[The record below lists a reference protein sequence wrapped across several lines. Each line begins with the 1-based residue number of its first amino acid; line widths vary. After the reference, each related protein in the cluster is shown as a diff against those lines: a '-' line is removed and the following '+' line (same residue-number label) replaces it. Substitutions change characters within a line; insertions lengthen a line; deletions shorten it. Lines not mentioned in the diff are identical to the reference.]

1 MASLRKRLDAPVAAT
16 DADAPEVEIDV
27 ETNAPPAP
35 EASAPDDA
43 SKALKR
49 QIEALHQSETMQQQ
63 HAAKLAAEGRREAW
77 LNRTPGAREN
87 IAALGAIHHAALNS
101 GLVDTSPEYF
111 DFLGAQLA
119 ALKQPTE
126 AATHI
131 ADEMQARASRTPEPP
146 PRPSRVM
153 VSAPVSR
160 DVPSAN
166 GKRQSPG
173 RVTLTPQEQEAA
185 RIAGIPLEEYARQK
199 LRLSSMRAT
208 GEYSGSEDRR

>member
-77 LNRTPGAREN
+77 LKSDTRGERKHCCAWSHSSRRTE
-87 IAALGAIHHAALNS
+87 
-101 GLVDTSPEYF
+101 F
-111 DFLGAQLA
+111 
-119 ALKQPTE
+119 
-126 AATHI
+126 
-131 ADEMQARASRTPEPP
+131 
-146 PRPSRVM
+146 RV
-153 VSAPVSR
+153 R
-160 DVPSAN
+160 
-166 GKRQSPG
+166 RY
-173 RVTLTPQEQEAA
+173 
-185 RIAGIPLEEYARQK
+185 IAGIF
-199 LRLSSMRAT
+199 
-208 GEYSGSEDRR
+208 